1 VTTGAA
7 SGPPG
12 RKARLR
18 RKLATLYRVV
28 LPGVL
33 EALAAR
39 MRSNARLPPGLL
51 LRALLRRLAPGLA
64 PARGEAAPMRPSPAV
79 LAAAREAL
87 AAYAPTEPDLA
98 RLREME
104 LERLLAVPGPVT
116 PRALAWRR
124 LQPALEAPVRRMILM
139 PWLGHGGAERV
150 ALNAFRAAEAQDGPG
165 STLVVVT
172 DTARLEAAGWLP
184 QGARVAVLEG
194 PEGALLAEDRVA
206 LLAALVQRLRPLA
219 VLNVNSRAGW
229 ELVLR
234 HGRPLSALTRLSA
247 YVFCED
253 HDAQGRRVDYAYL
266 HLRTALPHLAAVHCD
281 HAGFLEGFAALHA
294 LPPQEVAKLRP
305 VPQPAPSLPPVP
317 PAAGGKRVL
326 WAGRITPQKAPDL
339 LPAIA
344 AAAPEMRFEM
354 HGAGTGAE
362 VKAALR
368 GAPANLTHHGA
379 YAEFVALRPE
389 AHDALLY
396 TARWDGL
403 PNVLL
408 EAGAAGLPIVAA
420 QVGGIGELIT
430 TETGWPVTAPEDP
443 AAYAAALRALLAD
456 PGEAAARAAR
466 LRAHIA
472 AHHSEAAHAAALRAE
487 PGFLWDGPA

>member
-1 VTTGAA
+1 MRPGAA

-12 RKARLR
+12 RWARLR
-18 RKLATLYRVV
+18 RRLTTLYRVV

-64 PARGEAAPMRPSPAV
+64 PARGEAAPLRPSPAV
-79 LAAAREAL
+79 LAAAREAI
-87 AAYAPTEPDLA
+87 AAFAPTEPDLA
-98 RLREME
+98 RLREVE

-116 PRALAWRR
+116 PRARAWRH
-124 LQPALEAPVRRMILM
+124 LQPAVEAPVRRMILV

-150 ALNAFRAAEAQDGPG
+150 ALNAFRAAEAQDGAG
-165 STLVVVT
+165 STLLVIT
-172 DTARLEAAGWLP
+172 DTARLEAATWLP
-184 QGARVAVLEG
+184 EGARVAVLGG
-194 PEGALLAEDRVA
+194 PEAALLAEDRVA
-206 LLAALVQRLRPLA
+206 LLAALVQRLRPVA

-229 ELVLR
+229 EMVLR

-281 HAGFLEGFAALHA
+281 HAGFLEDFAALHA
-294 LPPQEVAKLRP
+294 LPPLEAAKLRP
-305 VPQPAPSLPPVP
+305 VPQPAPPLAAMPR
-317 PAAGGKRVL
+317 AGGGKGVL

-344 AAAPEMRFEM
+344 AAAPGIRFAV
-354 HGAGTGAE
+354 HGAGTRAE

-368 GAPANLTHHGA
+368 GAPANLTQHGPFSDFA
-379 YAEFVALRPE
+379 ALRPGSY
-389 AHDALLY
+389 DALLY

-420 QVGGIGELIT
+420 RVGGIGELVT
-430 TETGWPVTAPEDP
+430 AGTGWPVADPENP

-456 PGEAAARAAR
+456 PAEAAARAAR
-466 LRAHIA
+466 LCAHIA
-472 AHHSEAAHAAALRAE
+472 AHHTEAAHAAALRAA